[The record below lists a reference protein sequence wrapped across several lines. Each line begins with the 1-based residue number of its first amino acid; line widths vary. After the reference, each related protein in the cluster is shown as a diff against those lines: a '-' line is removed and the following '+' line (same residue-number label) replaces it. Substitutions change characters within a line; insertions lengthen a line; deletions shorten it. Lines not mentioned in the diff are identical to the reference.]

1 MNSEQDLREVAE
13 RRLNRAR
20 QLQLETARTAQA
32 GGRMRYLVLR
42 GVLQYGSVLLL
53 LFVGSS
59 YAFSREWSPLGSGV
73 GLSRALM
80 RSVVLWPVAALLGV
94 AVAALIWRSLE
105 RVWFPRLENQSQPK
119 AEP

>member
-1 MNSEQDLREVAE
+1 MSSEQDLREVAE

-32 GGRMRYLVLR
+32 GGRVRYIVLR
-42 GVLQYGSVLLL
+42 GVLQYGSLLLL

-80 RSVVLWPVAALLGV
+80 RGVVLSPIAALLGV
-94 AVAALIWRSLE
+94 VVVSMIWRRLE
-105 RVWFPRLENQSQPK
+105 RVWFPRLENQGQPK